1 MDDVD
6 LAQRHMEQEE
16 EYRRK
21 AVRPT
26 QELERTGFC
35 HWCGEPVQLA
45 AVFCNKE
52 CSDER
57 ERNVRF
63 RNLGH

>member
-26 QELERTGFC
+26 QELDRKSGSA
-35 HWCGEPVQLA
+35 GMPRPIS
-45 AVFCNKE
+45 VFCNKE